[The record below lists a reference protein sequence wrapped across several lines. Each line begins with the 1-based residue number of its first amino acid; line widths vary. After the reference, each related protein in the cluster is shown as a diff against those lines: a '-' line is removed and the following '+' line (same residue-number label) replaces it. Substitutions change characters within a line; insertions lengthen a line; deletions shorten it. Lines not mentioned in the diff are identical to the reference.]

1 MNIQKNWL
9 DIIPT
14 DVYQNIYKE
23 LFKKTL
29 DIISKIN
36 ITIDTEFRLDNGT
49 YNEVIRSDYI
59 ISIHYPSYI
68 RSFNLLRKQKKLFV
82 CYTNNNNSILNQLKN
97 LCPLELR
104 ELCVENN
111 LYNSN
116 FKSRKKQKLRKLLM
130 TI

>member
-59 ISIHYPSYI
+59 ISFHYPSYI
-68 RSFNLLRKQKKLFV
+68 QSFNLLRKQKKLFV